1 MLVYKIKIDVLVRRT
16 SYDKPYGIGI
26 INVLALNTFQCKKCG
41 YEYQSKV
48 LQTPDEETLVS
59 EPHEDIVENC
69 QKCNQI
75 SSP

>member
-16 SYDKPYGIGI
+16 SYDEPNGIGI
-26 INVLALNTFQCKKCG
+26 INVLALNPFQCKKCG

-59 EPHEDIVENC
+59 EPREDIMENC

-75 SSP
+75 SGP